1 MVVILAP
8 GQSLQPLQ
16 AAGYDVLSQRDNA
29 TLARRAA
36 RLRLPPGRNAA
47 QARAEITRLLPG
59 STAALNSL
67 YRPDDLTCDGADCAP
82 SR

>member
-36 RLRLPPGRNAA
+36 RLRLPPGQRLHAA
-47 QARAEITRLLPG
+47 TGAAGARVWVKEGHLK
-59 STAALNSL
+59 
-67 YRPDDLTCDGADCAP
+67 AP
-82 SR
+82 VMPA